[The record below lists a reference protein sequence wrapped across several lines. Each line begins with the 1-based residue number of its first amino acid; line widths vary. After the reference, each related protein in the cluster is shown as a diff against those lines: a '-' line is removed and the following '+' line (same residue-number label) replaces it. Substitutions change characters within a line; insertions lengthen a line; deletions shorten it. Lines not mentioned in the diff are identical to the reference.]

1 MDVSG
6 GGTMREYYTLYQ
18 FKQNQNNTPQILDLD
33 DSHLDRV
40 HAVELQGKTVY
51 LIQSSFV
58 GSLCDRTFIL
68 KAFYFE
74 QNSLKPAAI
83 FTEEAQAKQ
92 DELSLNNQCRWGGV
106 DSDEI
111 FRISNSQKYIDIMM
125 MPENENADQRYQRYE
140 KTAEGYQKTGVVK

>member
-1 MDVSG
+1 M
-6 GGTMREYYTLYQ
+6 
-18 FKQNQNNTPQILDLD
+18 DLD

-51 LIQSSFV
+51 LIQSTFV
-58 GSLCDRTFIL
+58 GILCDLTFIL

-83 FTEEAQAKQ
+83 FTAEAQAKQ

-106 DSDEI
+106 DS
-111 FRISNSQKYIDIMM
+111 
-125 MPENENADQRYQRYE
+125 NADQRYQRYE
-140 KTAEGYQKTGVVK
+140 KTALGYQKTGVVK